1 MSSLIP
7 HKSLFE
13 SFFNDAAP
21 GFFIRPLH
29 GEGLP
34 DAGQIKIEVSE
45 QDEAFVVMAEVP
57 GVAKED
63 IDVSVEDA
71 VVTIQAEIKQH
82 DAHKEGDKIL
92 RSERYY
98 GAVSR
103 SFQLPGNVKTD
114 GAKATY
120 DNGVLRLTL
129 PKQTGAQGTKVM
141 IE

>member
-7 HKSLFE
+7 RNTIFD
-13 SFFNDAAP
+13 SFFNDNQP
-21 GFFIRPLH
+21 GFLIHPLH

-45 QDEAFVVMAEVP
+45 QDDAFIVTAEVP
-57 GVAKED
+57 GVSKED

-71 VVTIQAEIKQH
+71 VVTIHAEIKQH
-82 DAHKEGDKIL
+82 DAHKEDDKVL
-92 RSERYY
+92 RSERYF

-103 SFQLPGNVKTD
+103 SFQLPSKVDTTST
-114 GAKATY
+114 KATY
-120 DNGVLRLTL
+120 DNGILQLTL
-129 PKQTGAQGTKVM
+129 PKQTGKKGTKVA

>member
-1 MSSLIP
+1 MNKLTP
-7 HKSLFE
+7 HGSIFDH
-13 SFFNDAAP
+13 FFNEAAP

-29 GEGLP
+29 GDGLP

-45 QDEAFVVMAEVP
+45 QDDAFAVTAEIP

-71 VVTIQAEIKQH
+71 VVTIRAEIKQH
-82 DAHKEGDKIL
+82 DAHKEGDKVL

-98 GAVSR
+98 GVVSR
-103 SFQLPGNVKTD
+103 SFQLPARVSAGS
-114 GAKATY
+114 AKATY

-129 PKQTGAQGTKVM
+129 PKQKEEQGTKVM